1 MGNHTPEA
9 IAARLAPAKPDV
21 PRRNIMLNLPDD
33 LVERLALLAKT
44 TAHLSGQKVTR
55 NMLIIDALEAYVAEC
70 GKMGLPGKTKK
81 RTALYCR
88 AATPDAA
95 ALSYQRT
102 TLQDYAK
109 AMGFDTLIRYE
120 DNGYPVTDPD
130 RPAFTRLE
138 QDIRDGKVARVLA
151 MSLSCVGRNTEEVLR
166 WARFL
171 LEHGAELIT
180 MDMPNGGLTD
190 A

>member
-1 MGNHTPEA
+1 MPDHTPEA
-9 IAARLAPAKPDV
+9 IAARLAPAVPGV
-21 PRRNIMLNLPDD
+21 PRRNIMLNLPED
-33 LVERLALLAKT
+33 LVERLALLAKA

-55 NMLIIDALEAYVAEC
+55 NMLIIDALEAYVTEC
-70 GKMGLPGKTKK
+70 RKMGLPDKTKK

-88 AATPDAA
+88 TVTPDAA

-109 AMGFDTLIRYE
+109 ARGFDTLIRYE
-120 DNGYPVTDPD
+120 DNGYTGSGLD

-151 MSLSCVGRNTEEVLR
+151 MSLSCIGSTEEVLQ

-171 LEHGAELIT
+171 LDHGADLIT
-180 MDMPNGGLTD
+180 MDMPEGGLTD
-190 A
+190 V